1 MTASSI
7 RLAVLS
13 LARLG
18 LAAAVIF
25 MAGWNAYIC
34 LRLRPDL
41 PTVIINLT
49 FWFVPIL
56 VLYALSGRLWRSL
69 ALGTTFTFVLQRLH
83 WLKWRFLE
91 QTWTAADFRLVADRT
106 NWIVVRQYPEILVF
120 LLICAA
126 LLVVAWWLAPRGSR
140 GGPRARVVA
149 TSLALIMLSG
159 TVSARHA
166 HIFDP
171 FGFNLYGHFA
181 SLIYSL
187 STLSYNPPVL
197 EGNSALFRSRAA
209 TIAPLPDRESTSRL
223 HQAPGDPESSA
234 RRPDIVIWLQES
246 TMDPAFF
253 EVPGAS
259 LPSLPMYQP
268 ATDVRSRGWL
278 RVHTWGGSTW
288 LSEFALL
295 GGLSHVDFGA
305 SGNGVYYTVT
315 PKLRYTLPKLLKQY
329 GYRSVAISGSPKGIY
344 NMETAQR
351 SLGFDEVMNPLDFA
365 DWGGKSLADHLIS
378 DEQLGH
384 YADEILSRPRDYP
397 MLLFVLSI
405 MQHGPYSS
413 THPVQF
419 GLEKSALDRGAA
431 GRLSDFTA
439 RMVETDTA
447 NQQFAARLLAQPR
460 PVVFAYF
467 GDHQPNIEATLAYRQ
482 GFFEPQFLTSY
493 AIRDNIG
500 LRVDEPS
507 PPILDVAYLGA
518 LVLQHGGLPLDPFFA
533 ANRSMRLLCEGRL
546 ADCPDSE
553 LTKSYRAYLYQDLTA
568 AARE

>member
-1 MTASSI
+1 MTASLFRS
-7 RLAVLS
+7 AVLT
-13 LARLG
+13 LARVG
-18 LAAAVIF
+18 LAAAVMF

-41 PTVIINLT
+41 PTVFINLS

-56 VLYALSGRLWRSL
+56 ALYALSGRLWRSL
-69 ALGTTFTFVLQRLH
+69 ALGTTFTFMLQRLH

-106 NWIVVRQYPEILVF
+106 NWIVVQQYPEILVF
-120 LLICAA
+120 LLLC
-126 LLVVAWWLAPRGSR
+126 LVVLVAAWFIAPRGMRASA
-140 GGPRARVVA
+140 RARVVA
-149 TSLALIMLSG
+149 GALVLIMVGG
-159 TVSARHA
+159 TIRSRHT

-181 SLIYSL
+181 SLVYSW

-197 EGNSALFRSRAA
+197 EGSSALFTQRAA
-209 TIAPLPDRESTSRL
+209 ALASTE
-223 HQAPGDPESSA
+223 PIDPPQH
-234 RRPDIVIWLQES
+234 PDIVIWLQES
-246 TMDPAFF
+246 TMDPVLFH
-253 EVPGAS
+253 VPGAS
-259 LPSLPMYQP
+259 LPALSMYAP
-268 ATDVRSRGWL
+268 DAETRSAGLL

-305 SGNGVYYTVT
+305 SGNGVYYTVV
-315 PKLRYTLPKLLKQY
+315 PKLRYSLPKLLKEY

-344 NMETAQR
+344 NMEVAQR
-351 SLGFDEVMNPLDFA
+351 AFGFDEVMNPLDFES
-365 DWGGKSLADHLIS
+365 WGGKSLADHLIS

-384 YADEILSRPRDYP
+384 YADEILGRKRDYP

-405 MQHGPYSS
+405 AQHGPYSS

-419 GLEKSALDRGAA
+419 GLDHSQLDHGTAA
-431 GRLSDFTA
+431 RLSDFTA
-439 RMVETDTA
+439 RMVDTNAA
-447 NQQFAARLLAQPR
+447 NEHFSTRLLGRSR

-467 GDHQPNIEATLAYRQ
+467 GDHQPNIEAPIPYVD

-493 AIRDNIG
+493 AVKNNF
-500 LRVDEPS
+500 EPVAAVATHDITS
-507 PPILDVAYLGA
+507 ATQKPPVLDIAYLGGVILEHA
-518 LVLQHGGLPLDPFFA
+518 GIPLGPLFS
-533 ANRSMRLLCEGRL
+533 ANRSMRLLCDGRL
-546 ADCPDSE
+546 ADCPDQE
-553 LTKSYRAYLYQDLTA
+553 LTKSYRAFLYQDLKA